1 MNTPTPEIILLR
13 VQADLVVSR
22 FLLDNFSKPSA
33 ELDLAAYHM
42 QQAVEK
48 LIVHQIL
55 VVTTTY
61 KKTHDINRLIAEA
74 SKHNILVPMNIKK
87 MGKNLKIYE
96 SLGRYNSA
104 FITDTNRLYEYYK
117 DIEKYFDLIKLNGV
131 LLKKK

>member
-1 MNTPTPEIILLR
+1 M
-13 VQADLVVSR
+13 VSR
-22 FLLDNFSKPSA
+22 FLLDNLSKPSA

-48 LIVHQIL
+48 LIAHQIL

-117 DIEKYFDLIKLNGV
+117 DIEKYFDLINLNGV